1 MLVTSKSACILS
13 VDLHI
18 FVCTYSRSVKN
29 FSHLNMVL
37 SGYPDQRRPFLFSSF
52 RRVLN
57 VMCSFL
63 GNSPAS
69 EF

>member
-1 MLVTSKSACILS
+1 MLGFFSAQLC
-13 VDLHI
+13 
-18 FVCTYSRSVKN
+18 VCGIIIIIIIIISYEHNNCNKWS
-29 FSHLNMVL
+29 
-37 SGYPDQRRPFLFSSF
+37 FLFLGF